1 MCRLASM
8 TSRSVLAKYDA
19 FGYASPTRPIISLK
33 LTILDATAAPPASG
47 PAMPRASLKVL
58 LIADQDVGGGRDLGK
73 DRAKLLLAAL
83 PERRTVVQV
92 ERDPR
97 TVPLRGPGD
106 LKAEAA
112 RVRRQRSDHARQ
124 MQDPRPLPTED
135 PVEVEVVHVERAAD
149 LTGAV
154 VVHARTAATS
164 TAVGNVELMPIT
176 PRRPLRD
183 LRTLI
188 GHVPAGE
195 IMLDQRRDRTARN
208 KRRQHLHR

>member
-1 MCRLASM
+1 M
-8 TSRSVLAKYDA
+8 TSRSVVAKYDA
-19 FGYASPTRPIISLK
+19 FGVCLA
-33 LTILDATAAPPASG
+33 DAADHLFEAVDLRCH
-47 PAMPRASLKVL
+47 RASAGFRARDAERELEVL

-97 TVPLRGPGD
+97 TVPLRSPGD

-112 RVRRQRSDHARQ
+112 RVWRQRRDHARQ
-124 MQDPRPLPTED
+124 MQDLRPLLTED
-135 PVEVEVVHVERAAD
+135 PIEVEVVHVERAAD

-154 VVHARTAATS
+154 VVHARAAATS
-164 TAVGNVELMPIT
+164 TAVGDVELMPIT

-183 LRTLI
+183 LGTLI
-188 GHVPAGE
+188 CLLYTSDAADE
-195 IMLDQRRDRTARN
+195 
-208 KRRQHLHR
+208 